1 MDTEQ
6 IFNALDKMLMS
17 SLSKENGMGLANW
30 KMGSCLYFYIM
41 GK

>member
-17 SLSKENGMGLANW
+17 SLSKENGMGLAN
-30 KMGSCLYFYIM
+30 CIL
-41 GK
+41 